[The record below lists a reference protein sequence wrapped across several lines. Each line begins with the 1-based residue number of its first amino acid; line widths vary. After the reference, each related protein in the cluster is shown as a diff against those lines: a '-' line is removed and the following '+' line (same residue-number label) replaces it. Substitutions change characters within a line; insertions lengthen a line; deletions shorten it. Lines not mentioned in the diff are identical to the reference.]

1 MAVGI
6 SVPSPTY
13 TVDVAFIARKA
24 EELGFESLWYAEHP
38 ILPVHN
44 DSPFPA
50 TGGAI
55 PEEYRHFTDPFIALA
70 RASAVTSKIKLGTGI
85 TLVPERNPLVMAK
98 EIAALDRY
106 SGGRFLFGI
115 GTGWNREETTI
126 MGGDFDHRWTQTR
139 ESIEAM
145 KELWTKDEAE
155 YHGRFYDFPPV
166 YCYPKPVQKPHPPVI
181 VGGHAPNV
189 LQRIVRMA
197 DGWLP
202 NRANPAQVEDSR
214 KILDTLAEESG
225 RDPSSIT
232 VSVLSGQPP
241 DRDLVQ
247 SFLNAGADRVV
258 VRPEHCETEAEMGE
272 QLERIAEAVIR

>member
-1 MAVGI
+1 
-6 SVPSPTY
+6 
-13 TVDVAFIARKA
+13 
-24 EELGFESLWYAEHP
+24 
-38 ILPVHN
+38 
-44 DSPFPA
+44 
-50 TGGAI
+50 
-55 PEEYRHFTDPFIALA
+55 
-70 RASAVTSKIKLGTGI
+70 
-85 TLVPERNPLVMAK
+85 
-98 EIAALDRY
+98 
-106 SGGRFLFGI
+106 
-115 GTGWNREETTI
+115 
-126 MGGDFDHRWTQTR
+126 
-139 ESIEAM
+139 
-145 KELWTKDEAE
+145 
-155 YHGRFYDFPPV
+155 
-166 YCYPKPVQKPHPPVI
+166 
-181 VGGHAPNV
+181 
-189 LQRIVRMA
+189 MA